1 MRISDVLGME
11 HDSNDHQ
18 VEGFLGKSPMKP
30 GTSRKIKAGK
40 VGRNYYCPHCRSNRT
55 FTSIEELTCLFE
67 NEHLVS
73 IDTVLSCPTCPPN
86 APTNVEAWFLIG
98 CRDTVLSASPTVY
111 LLQCSERLTGGICY
125 PRESRKEF
133 ADLLEK
139 ADRAYSNQL
148 GAGAVIYLRKIFEK
162 VTFQTATACGIKIT
176 NQKNKRIPFRNT
188 LEKVN
193 KQHPIIPEEFSR
205 NGYRLFGDL
214 SDVIHGDFD
223 ENVALTKY
231 ESFRRLVCGVLDNI
245 SNSKE
250 LSQAVTRLGWDDNK
264 VAHISGGPGNY
275 A

>member
-1 MRISDVLGME
+1 ME
-11 HDSNDHQ
+11 HDSNDHE
-18 VEGFLGKSPMKP
+18 VEGFLGKSPIRP

-40 VGRNYYCPHCRSNRT
+40 IGRNYYCPRCHSNRT
-55 FTSIEELTCLFE
+55 FTSTEELTCLFE

-73 IDTVLSCPTCPPN
+73 IDAILSCSICPRS

-98 CRDTVLSASPTVY
+98 CRDTILSASPTVY

-125 PRESRKEF
+125 PKESRKEF

-139 ADRAYSNQL
+139 ADRAYSSQL

-162 VTFQTATACGIKIT
+162 ATFQTAAACGIEIT
-176 NQKNKRIPFRNT
+176 NQKNKRIPFKT
-188 LEKVN
+188 ILEKVN
-193 KQHPIIPEEFSR
+193 NQHPIIPDEFSR

-231 ESFRRLVCGVLDNI
+231 ASFRRLVCGVLDNI
-245 SNSKE
+245 RNSTE
-250 LSQAVTRLGWDDNK
+250 LSQAVTILGWDDDK
-264 VAHISGGPGNY
+264 AAPISDEPGNY
-275 A
+275 V